1 MRCKVH
7 ACTWLRSQRC
17 AHGGRDSTY
26 CKVQVN
32 HRQYH
37 TLWFGWNRAPGS
49 RSTSLPLAHREKV
62 NQSIQYGAR
71 LVQVANPPRHR
82 R

>member
-1 MRCKVH
+1 MLCKVRV
-7 ACTWLRSQRC
+7 CTWLRSQC
-17 AHGGRDSTY
+17 CTHGGRDITY

-37 TLWFGWNRAPGS
+37 TLVWLEQGLRE
-49 RSTSLPLAHREKV
+49 PLYLAATRLQKKV
-62 NQSIQYGAR
+62 NQWIQYGAR